1 MKETRMPKRTAANHY
16 QVLGVD
22 PTVSSQEIKQAYR
35 RLVKSCHPDTE
46 QSQHARNVAT
56 EHMMQLNEAYETLKD
71 SRKRAEYDSKIGA
84 NGRPAARQVFEVD
97 PLDTEE
103 ARETFLRRVFH
114 PARQNIVRVL
124 GKYSQKLKDLSQDIY
139 DDCLVAE
146 FERYVDEIEQTLR
159 KASEEFTKAKV
170 PGSLDGAVH
179 MMRHSIAQ
187 AVDGLDETRRFC
199 QNYDYDHL
207 SMAGNLFKIALDLSR
222 KALTL
227 TK

>member
-1 MKETRMPKRTAANHY
+1 MPKRTVNHY

-22 PTVSSQEIKQAYR
+22 PTVSSQEIKRAYR
-35 RLVKSCHPDTE
+35 RLVKSCHPDVERT
-46 QSQHARNVAT
+46 QHARNVAT

-71 SRKRAEYDSKIGA
+71 SRKRAQYDSTIGA
-84 NGRPAARQVFEVD
+84 NGHGARRAVFKVD
-97 PLDTEE
+97 PTDTEE

-124 GKYSQKLKDLSQDIY
+124 GKYSQKLRDLSLDIF
-139 DDCLVAE
+139 DDDLVAD
-146 FERYVDEIEQTLR
+146 FECYVDEIEQTLLN
-159 KASEEFTKAKV
+159 ASEDLTKAKV
-170 PGSLDGAVH
+170 PSSLDAAVH

-187 AVDGLDETRRFC
+187 AADGLEETRRFC

-222 KALTL
+222 KALQL
-227 TK
+227 TKS